1 MDLFQSLF
9 VVPKNQIF
17 ARHPLATRR
26 QQPGEAL
33 HSYLS
38 TLKLLAT
45 DYNFKSV
52 TSEVDKQDMIR
63 DVFIND
69 IQSHDIRQRLLENVT
84 LTLNEVFS
92 QARLLELAEATF

>member
-1 MDLFQSLF
+1 MHDT
-9 VVPKNQIF
+9 
-17 ARHPLATRR
+17 HW
-26 QQPGEAL
+26 QQEDSNL
-33 HSYLS
+33 EKRYSYLS
-38 TLKLLAT
+38 TLKLLAI

>member
-1 MDLFQSLF
+1 MHDIHWQQEDSSLE
-9 VVPKNQIF
+9 K
-17 ARHPLATRR
+17 RY
-26 QQPGEAL
+26 
-33 HSYLS
+33 SYLS

-69 IQSHDIRQRLLENVT
+69 IQSHNIRQRLLENVT

-92 QARLLELAEATF
+92 QARLLELAEETF